1 VNFSSCHLLKSKCI
15 VTFQWYKEQRPNVVL
30 QQEKLHALENET
42 LLRKQEKPLQGRES
56 VHLRQEKDLEENLQ
70 EELPEEDARSLPLFF
85 INI

>member
-1 VNFSSCHLLKSKCI
+1 V
-15 VTFQWYKEQRPNVVL
+15 P
-30 QQEKLHALENET
+30 QQEKQHTHEKET

>member
-1 VNFSSCHLLKSKCI
+1 MQL
-15 VTFQWYKEQRPNVVL
+15 
-30 QQEKLHALENET
+30 QEKQRAREKET

-85 INI
+85 INIWYELLTVIISEFFFIHL